1 MRNSAATWL
10 CRNPCEALSPS
21 SVRVRSSSSPSTETY
36 TRALRRS
43 GLVST
48 DVTVTKPTRGSR
60 RSPAMWVER
69 TSFTASLT
77 LRIRSPGILLKSL
90 VGGHHSSFNADT
102 LRKLPVQ
109 PPFNPV
115 RARLDV
121 GHGPP
126 DDRRGESGALPQIVM
141 IGLGDRGAEPL
152 VELSLHRL
160 QLLPLSLE
168 APVLREVQ
176 VNLEDRGV
184 AHPSAAIPAPFR
196 LAWSRRPRGRL
207 PP

>member
-10 CRNPCEALSPS
+10 CRNPCAALSPS
-21 SVRVRSSSSPSTETY
+21 SVRVRSSSSPSRETY

-48 DVTVTKPTRGSR
+48 DVTVTKPTRGSC

-77 LRIRSPGILLKSL
+77 LRIRSPGILMKSL
-90 VGGHHSSFNADT
+90 VGGHHGSFNADT
-102 LRKLPVQ
+102 LRKLPVE
-109 PPFNPV
+109 PAFNPV
-115 RARLDV
+115 GADLDV
-121 GHGPP
+121 RRGAP
-126 DDRRGESGALPQIVM
+126 DDRRGERRSLPKVVM
-141 IGLGDRGAEPL
+141 VGLGDRRAEPL
-152 VELSLHRL
+152 MELRLDRL

-176 VNLEDRGV
+176 VDLENGGV
-184 AHPSAAIPAPFR
+184 TQAAIRAPFR
-196 LAWSRRPRGRL
+196 
-207 PP
+207 

>member
-77 LRIRSPGILLKSL
+77 RRIRSPGILMKSL
-90 VGGHHSSFNADT
+90 VDGEHGSFNADT
-102 LRKLPVQ
+102 LRKLPIE
-109 PPFNPV
+109 PAFNPV
-115 RARLDV
+115 RARIYV
-121 GHGPP
+121 ACRTPHHG
-126 DDRRGESGALPQIVM
+126 RRDGRPLPQVVM
-141 IGLGDRGAEPL
+141 IGLRHRGAEPAL
-152 VELSLHRL
+152 ELRFHRL

-168 APVLREVQ
+168 APVLREV
-176 VNLEDRGV
+176 
-184 AHPSAAIPAPFR
+184 
-196 LAWSRRPRGRL
+196 
-207 PP
+207 